1 MSVRS
6 RIGIGIGM
14 CAMVSLLGGHAV
26 FGQTAPATTERVA
39 ALEQRTNEL
48 EKKSAELE
56 QKSSEL
62 EKKSVSAS
70 DSCRTTDPKCITD
83 SQGIWNALG
92 FQISGTVLA
101 SYQQNF
107 NNPQTNN
114 TQLRSF
120 DTDANSFMANLAQI
134 VFERQAVAS
143 GSGFDR
149 AGFRSRIN
157 FGADARFSRARTNFQ
172 PGTDNNELD
181 VQELYAEYIAPIG
194 NGLKIQAGKINT
206 LIGYEVIN
214 AWENPNFSRSFMFGF
229 SQAFTTTGIR
239 FTYPFAKWGTAAIGL
254 INGWDN
260 IDDNNR
266 GKSFEWKVDLT
277 PHEKFGIAFFG
288 SYGPEQS
295 NGNANLAVAGVSSC
309 TQGTTGCDPTS
320 KRTVVGSIVTI
331 KPTERDTIILEPYY
345 GNETNASTTS
355 SSQNARWN
363 GIVTYLTHDFND
375 QEKNNAFS
383 LRVRGE
389 IWEDAGGVRS
399 CAGGVNFNGG
409 ANTCAGSGS
418 GQSTTGAFFIPTGN
432 VHVNGT
438 SQTLWETTF
447 TLQYKPIPQLQT
459 RAEFRY
465 DKSDQ
470 NSFLRG
476 SEAVNNQQ
484 TLGFSVAYMW

>member
-56 QKSSEL
+56 QKS
-62 EKKSVSAS
+62 VSAS

-83 SQGIWNALG
+83 SGGIWNALG

-101 SYQQNF
+101 SYTQNF

-114 TQLRSF
+114 NQLRIF
-120 DTDANSFMANLAQI
+120 DTDANSFMANMAQI
-134 VFERQAVAS
+134 VFERQAKAS

-149 AGFRSRIN
+149 AGFRARLN
-157 FGADARFSRARTNFQ
+157 FGTDARFSRARTNFQ

-181 VQELYAEYIAPIG
+181 VQELYGEYIAPIG

-214 AWENPNFSRSFMFGF
+214 AWENPNFSRSFMFGL

-239 FTYPFAKWGTAAIGL
+239 FTYPIAKWGTVAIGL

-266 GKSFEWKVDLT
+266 GK
-277 PHEKFGIAFFG
+277 
-288 SYGPEQS
+288 
-295 NGNANLAVAGVSSC
+295 
-309 TQGTTGCDPTS
+309 
-320 KRTVVGSIVTI
+320 IV
-331 KPTERDTIILEPYY
+331 
-345 GNETNASTTS
+345 
-355 SSQNARWN
+355 
-363 GIVTYLTHDFND
+363 
-375 QEKNNAFS
+375 
-383 LRVRGE
+383 RV
-389 IWEDAGGVRS
+389 
-399 CAGGVNFNGG
+399 
-409 ANTCAGSGS
+409 
-418 GQSTTGAFFIPTGN
+418 
-432 VHVNGT
+432 
-438 SQTLWETTF
+438 
-447 TLQYKPIPQLQT
+447 
-459 RAEFRY
+459 
-465 DKSDQ
+465 
-470 NSFLRG
+470 
-476 SEAVNNQQ
+476 
-484 TLGFSVAYMW
+484 